1 MIGSAVVCRK
11 IYDNIAHLL
20 SKHTGHS
27 SEKIKRDINRP
38 RYFSPSDAVDYGL
51 IDRVLEAEDK
61 DVSEALE
68 AISKG
73 KYEWEL
79 AE

>member
-1 MIGSAVVCRK
+1 VTLACRK
-11 IYDNIAHLL
+11 INDNIVNLL
-20 SKHTGHS
+20 SRHTGHS

-61 DVSEALE
+61 DVSSALE

-73 KYEWEL
+73 KYEWDL